1 MLIQPTLSAT
11 SPCETGKMPLT
22 VEVKHATSLPKMEA
36 SAWKVIKGHDFND
49 AFCEL
54 TFNGQTQSTKPRYN
68 SQLPEWNEKLEWT
81 LEAAPSAYDEIEV
94 AIFDHLDSGRHL
106 KMCATTIPLKVVL
119 ENGHDN
125 DRQVIFEAAN
135 LRKGAQCK
143 KSYAGA
149 ELKPTL
155 FVSLT
160 YKPPLVE
167 TLKGPGKHDTELS
180 KEIEVLRQTVST
192 AEAAL
197 SPKADK
203 SEVDD
208 LKETVRSLEKE
219 LRETRARNEEELT
232 EMRQLINEIII
243 RNAKEDEVEKLRKQM
258 IEVID
263 GVKNA
268 LETDF

>member
-1 MLIQPTLSAT
+1 MIQPTVSAT
-11 SPCETGKMPLT
+11 PPCETGKMPLT
-22 VEVKHATSLPKMEA
+22 VEVKRAFNLPKMEA

-54 TFNGQTQSTKPRYN
+54 TFNGQTQSTKPRYKI
-68 SQLPEWNEKLEWT
+68 QKPEWNEKLEWT

-106 KMCATTIPLKVVL
+106 KMCATTIPLKDVL

-125 DRQVIFEAAN
+125 DRQVIFEAAS
-135 LRKGAQCK
+135 LHKG
-143 KSYAGA
+143 SYAGA
-149 ELKPTL
+149 ELEPTL
-155 FVSLT
+155 VVSLT
-160 YKPPLVE
+160 YKPPLAE
-167 TLKGPGKHDTELS
+167 TLKEKHDTELS

-192 AEAAL
+192 VEAAL
-197 SPKADK
+197 PPKADK

-219 LRETRARNEEELT
+219 LRETRAQNEEELT
-232 EMRQLINEIII
+232 EMRQLINEII
-243 RNAKEDEVEKLRKQM
+243 RNAKEDEVERLRKQM

-263 GVKNA
+263 AVKGA
-268 LETDF
+268 LGRNFN